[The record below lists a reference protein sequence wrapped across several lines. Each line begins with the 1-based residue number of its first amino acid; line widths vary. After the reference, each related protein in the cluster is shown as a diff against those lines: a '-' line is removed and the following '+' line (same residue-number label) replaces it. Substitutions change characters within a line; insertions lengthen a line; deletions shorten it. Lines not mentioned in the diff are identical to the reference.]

1 MGERLSIPLMPLAI
15 EIYII
20 GEICDISRITLF
32 LIAFYKNIGNIVLRF
47 VIGYYFKIHRS
58 LKRRTWLGNR
68 WFAATQE
75 RQGYMADKTIPRP
88 VQPKRKKVKVL
99 VPLAKKKKVKHA
111 KETDPLALYLKQIS
125 RYPLLTAEEEISI
138 GAKIQDARLQVR
150 LLDESRLTSGL
161 SDEAWAN
168 ERTQWERE
176 LIAIKNRMISSNLRL
191 VVSIAK
197 NYQHRGLGLLDLIDE
212 GNIGLIE
219 AVERF
224 DYTRGCRFSTYGT
237 WWIRQAIIKSL
248 ADKGRVIRIPI
259 HMLNTIKKC
268 YFVAKQLTQDL
279 GRDPYPEELAE
290 KLGMEPK
297 KVKEI
302 MKLSQETASLDTT
315 VDEDNVTH
323 LSDLIKDENV
333 VEPFEEVFSMALQD
347 TLGDVLKNLSQR
359 EITIIKLRYGLNG
372 EGPRTLEETGKLL
385 GITRERV
392 RQIQEKA
399 IQKLKELQELSA
411 FQEES

>member
-1 MGERLSIPLMPLAI
+1 MPRDRVVLSGKVGSMTNGMSPKPAQPKKKAKL
-15 EIYII
+15 
-20 GEICDISRITLF
+20 
-32 LIAFYKNIGNIVLRF
+32 
-47 VIGYYFKIHRS
+47 
-58 LKRRTWLGNR
+58 
-68 WFAATQE
+68 ATQT
-75 RQGYMADKTIPRP
+75 M
-88 VQPKRKKVKVL
+88 
-99 VPLAKKKKVKHA
+99 KKKKAKHN

-125 RYPLLTAEEEISI
+125 RYALLTAEEEIQI
-138 GAKIQDARLQVR
+138 GSNIQRLRAVVSDAAIDAVELKAA
-150 LLDESRLTSGL
+150 D
-161 SDEAWAN
+161 A
-168 ERTQWERE
+168 E
-176 LIAIKNRMISSNLRL
+176 LIEVKNRMISSNLRL

-197 NYQHRGLGLLDLIDE
+197 NYQHRGLSLLDLIDE

-268 YFVAKQLTQDL
+268 YFVAKQLTQEL
-279 GRDPYPEELAE
+279 GRDPKPEELAE
-290 KLGMEPK
+290 KLGMEAK
-297 KVKEI
+297 RVKEI

-333 VEPFEEVFSMALQD
+333 VEPFEEVFSMALQE

-359 EITIIKLRYGLNG
+359 EITIIQLRYGLNG

-399 IQKLKELQELSA
+399 IQKLKELHELA
-411 FQEES
+411 EYKGYL

>member
-1 MGERLSIPLMPLAI
+1 MTDG
-15 EIYII
+15 
-20 GEICDISRITLF
+20 TL
-32 LIAFYKNIGNIVLRF
+32 
-47 VIGYYFKIHRS
+47 
-58 LKRRTWLGNR
+58 
-68 WFAATQE
+68 
-75 RQGYMADKTIPRP
+75 PRP
-88 VQPKRKKVKVL
+88 VQKKKKAKTTLQPAKRKKQ
-99 VPLAKKKKVKHA
+99 KHA

-125 RYPLLTAEEEISI
+125 RYPLLTAEEELTI
-138 GAKIQDARLQVR
+138 GEQIQKDRAKIQELQAKYEAGGMSEEEWR
-150 LLDESRLTSGL
+150 ESKLRC
-161 SDEAWAN
+161 DRA
-168 ERTQWERE
+168 
-176 LIAIKNRMISSNLRL
+176 LIATKNRMISSNLRL

-197 NYQHRGLGLLDLIDE
+197 NYQHRGLSLLDLIDE

-279 GRDPYPEELAE
+279 GRDPNPEELAE
-290 KLGMEPK
+290 KLGMDPR

-359 EITIIKLRYGLNG
+359 EITIIQLRYGLNG

-399 IQKLKELQELSA
+399 IQKLKDLQQLSEYQGSA
-411 FQEES
+411 